1 MPSFTLPQDA
11 KPFARGLSAEVYA
24 WEQGR
29 ILKLFLP
36 RFPRFLVDYE
46 AMCSAAISRCDLPV
60 ARLVERIDID
70 ERPGLVFEHIAGPS
84 GLEALDRQPWRLL
97 PILHA
102 MAQAQHRINQ
112 TKAPAEIHALHEL
125 LAHHIT
131 HQKLLS
137 EAERDTILAGL
148 ARLPRGD
155 SLCHAD
161 LHPGQMILS
170 PQGPVVIDWANT
182 ARGVPAADIARSWL
196 LLRLG
201 PPIANPWLGA
211 IVRFGLALVGQ
222 AFLTMRLR
230 LAARTICKREVE
242 AWLLPLLA
250 ARFYERVP
258 GEEARLL
265 RAIRRRLRHQT
276 QPRV

>member
-1 MPSFTLPQDA
+1 MPSFNLPQGA

-24 WEQGR
+24 WGQGQ

-36 RFPRFLVDYE
+36 RFPPVHIDYE
-46 AMCSAAISRCDLPV
+46 ATCSAAISRCDLPV
-60 ARLVERIDID
+60 ARLIERVDID
-70 ERPGLVFEHIAGPS
+70 ERHGLVFERIAGPS
-84 GLEALDRQPWRLL
+84 GLETIGRQPWRLF
-97 PILHA
+97 PVLHA

-112 TKAPAEIHALHEL
+112 TRGPAEIHALHDR
-125 LAHHIT
+125 LAHHIA
-131 HQKLLS
+131 HQKVLS
-137 EAERDTILAGL
+137 EAERDAVLAGL

-170 PQGPVVIDWANT
+170 PQGPVVIDWANA

-211 IVRFGLALVGQ
+211 AARFGLALTGQ
-222 AFLTMRLR
+222 AFLAMRLR
-230 LAARTICKREVE
+230 LTAGAIRKREAE

-250 ARFYERVP
+250 ARLYERVP

-265 RAIRRRLRHQT
+265 RAIRRRLRQAS
-276 QPRV
+276 PA